1 MPSIV
6 QAEPRASRTRRFLNG
21 VWLGYANQL
30 LMMLGGLW
38 LTPFLLHRIGQH
50 DYGLWL
56 VGSQILMYLTLLD
69 IGVVALLPRETA
81 YATGRAGGIEQA
93 TDLPLVVGQ
102 AGRIVLYQMPVVTL
116 IVVITWFLLPGSWQ
130 GFRGAIGLTMAAFLV
145 AFPLRVFQAILQGL
159 QDFRFLGYTQI
170 VAWAV
175 SMVVIVG
182 LVLRGYGFYALAIG
196 WVLTQLL
203 STAFA
208 LYRVWRRFPSV
219 LPRRLPLMS
228 WSDIFT
234 YLKRCFW
241 VSLSQIATP
250 LLGGADILIIG
261 KLYGASAVVPYAC
274 TKKLISVLSNQPD
287 LVMHAASPGLSE
299 LKTGESRDR
308 IFRSVTALTQAL
320 LMISGLVACLVL
332 SVNHSFVGWWIGPAQ
347 YSGAAI
353 SAAMV
358 LDMMLRHWKTTAVYS
373 VFCFG
378 YERLISIS
386 TLLDG
391 CVTVA
396 AALLLAWQF
405 GPIGAPLGSIL
416 GVCLIGLPFNLKA
429 LAREIGV
436 SLTALIRPL
445 WSWFWRFSIL
455 SAAAVAAG
463 MHWGSMKFWGLAVT
477 SILAV
482 SIYAA
487 VMFRPALDSALGAYL
502 RPRFMVVWK
511 KLSWATSAIQ

>member
-1 MPSIV
+1 MPSTA
-6 QAEPRASRTRRFLNG
+6 QAEPRASRTRRFLDG

-56 VGSQILMYLTLLD
+56 VASQILMYLTLLD

-81 YATGRAGGIEQA
+81 YATGRAGGSEQA
-93 TDLPLVVGQ
+93 ADLPLVVGQ
-102 AGRIVLYQMPVVTL
+102 AGRIVLYQMPVVIL
-116 IVVITWFLLPGSWQ
+116 VVVVTWFLLPGSWS
-130 GFRGAIGLTMAAFLV
+130 GLRGAIGLTMAAFLV
-145 AFPLRVFQAILQGL
+145 AFPLRVFQALLQGL
-159 QDFRFLGYTQI
+159 QDFRFLGHTQI
-170 VAWAV
+170 IAWAV
-175 SMVVIVG
+175 SMLAIVG

-196 WVLTQLL
+196 WVLTQLA

-208 LYRVWRRFPSV
+208 LYRVWRRFPWV
-219 LPRRLPLMS
+219 LPRRLPPMA
-228 WSDIFT
+228 WSDVLA

-250 LLGGADILIIG
+250 MLGGADILIIG
-261 KLYGASAVVPYAC
+261 ALYGASAVVPYAC

-308 IFRSVTALTQAL
+308 ILRAVTALTQAL
-320 LMISGLVACLVL
+320 LMMSGLVACVVL
-332 SVNHSFVGWWIGPAQ
+332 SVNHSFVGWWVGPAQ

-353 SAAMV
+353 SAAMI
-358 LDMMLRHWKTTAVYS
+358 LDMLIRHWKTTAVFS

-391 CVTVA
+391 CVTA
-396 AALLLAWQF
+396 GAALLLVWLF
-405 GPIGAPLGSIL
+405 GPIGGPLGSIV
-416 GVCLIGLPFNLKA
+416 GVCLISLPFSLTA
-429 LAREIGV
+429 LSREVEV
-436 SLTALIRPL
+436 SLTALITPL
-445 WSWFWRFSIL
+445 WPWFWRFSIL
-455 SAAAVAAG
+455 SVAAIAAG
-463 MHWGSMKFWGLAVT
+463 MHWGSMKFWGLAVATVLAT
-477 SILAV
+477 SIYV
-482 SIYAA
+482 A
-487 VMFRPALDSALGAYL
+487 VMFRPALDSALGEYL
-502 RPRFMVVWK
+502 RPRFMVIWK
-511 KLSWATSAIQ
+511 KMSWATSEVQ

>member
-1 MPSIV
+1 
-6 QAEPRASRTRRFLNG
+6 
-21 VWLGYANQL
+21 
-30 LMMLGGLW
+30 
-38 LTPFLLHRIGQH
+38 
-50 DYGLWL
+50 
-56 VGSQILMYLTLLD
+56 
-69 IGVVALLPRETA
+69 
-81 YATGRAGGIEQA
+81 
-93 TDLPLVVGQ
+93 
-102 AGRIVLYQMPVVTL
+102 
-116 IVVITWFLLPGSWQ
+116 
-130 GFRGAIGLTMAAFLV
+130 
-145 AFPLRVFQAILQGL
+145 
-159 QDFRFLGYTQI
+159 
-170 VAWAV
+170 
-175 SMVVIVG
+175 
-182 LVLRGYGFYALAIG
+182 
-196 WVLTQLL
+196 
-203 STAFA
+203 
-208 LYRVWRRFPSV
+208 
-219 LPRRLPLMS
+219 
-228 WSDIFT
+228 
-234 YLKRCFW
+234 
-241 VSLSQIATP
+241 LSQIATP
-250 LLGGADILIIG
+250 LVGGADILIIG

-320 LMISGLVACLVL
+320 LMISGLVACLIL
-332 SVNHSFVGWWIGPAQ
+332 SVNHSFVSWWIGPAQ

-353 SAAMV
+353 STAMV

-455 SAAAVAAG
+455 STAAVAAG

-511 KLSWATSAIQ
+511 KLSWATSAVQ